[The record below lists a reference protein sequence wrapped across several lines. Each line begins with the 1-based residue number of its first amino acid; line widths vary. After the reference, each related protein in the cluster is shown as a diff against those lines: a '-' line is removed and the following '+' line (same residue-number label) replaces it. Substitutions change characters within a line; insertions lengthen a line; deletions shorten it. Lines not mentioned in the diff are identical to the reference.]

1 MLFSKI
7 VVAVDGSESSNKVYD
22 MAAQLA
28 KLSNGKLII
37 VHVVVTP
44 PLPLSGGL
52 FYPDVSGIDR
62 IRIDSEEAGRRL
74 LQNYSEKSTNEYS
87 ISVETT
93 LAHGY
98 PPDVIIREADAK
110 GADLIVVG
118 SRGFSGAKQF
128 FIGSVPN
135 SVLHHSSIPVLLV
148 K

>member
-1 MLFSKI
+1 
-7 VVAVDGSESSNKVYD
+7 
-22 MAAQLA
+22 
-28 KLSNGKLII
+28 
-37 VHVVVTP
+37 
-44 PLPLSGGL
+44 
-52 FYPDVSGIDR
+52 
-62 IRIDSEEAGRRL
+62 
-74 LQNYSEKSTNEYS
+74 
-87 ISVETT
+87 

-98 PPDVIIREADAK
+98 PPDVIVREANAK

>member
-1 MLFSKI
+1 MIFSKI
-7 VVAVDGSESSNKVYD
+7 VVAVDGSESSNKVYN

-28 KLSNGKLII
+28 KLSNGKLIK
-37 VHVVVTP
+37 VHVVVVP

-52 FYPDVSGIDR
+52 FYPDVSGIDK
-62 IRIDSEEAGRRL
+62 IRIDLEEAGRRL

-87 ISVETT
+87 IEVETT

-98 PPDVIIREADAK
+98 PPDVIVREADAK

>member
-1 MLFSKI
+1 MFFFNIL
-7 VVAVDGSESSNKVYD
+7 VAVDGSESSDKVYG

-28 KLSNGKLII
+28 KLTNGKLII
-37 VHVVVTP
+37 VHVVVP
-44 PLPLSGGL
+44 PLPLGGGL
-52 FYPDVSGIDR
+52 FYPDVSGIDK
-62 IRIDSEEAGRRL
+62 IRIDLEEAGRKI
-74 LQNYSEKSTNEYS
+74 LQKYSEKSTNEYK
-87 ISVETT
+87 IAVETI
-93 LAHGY
+93 LAQGY

-135 SVLHHSSIPVLLV
+135 SVLHHSSILVLLV

>member
-1 MLFSKI
+1 
-7 VVAVDGSESSNKVYD
+7 

-28 KLSNGKLII
+28 KLTNGKLII
-37 VHVVVTP
+37 VHVVVP
-44 PLPLSGGL
+44 PLPLGGGL
-52 FYPDVSGIDR
+52 FYPDVSGIDK
-62 IRIDSEEAGRRL
+62 IRIDLEEAGRKI
-74 LQNYSEKSTNEYS
+74 LQKYSEKSTNEYK
-87 ISVETT
+87 IAVETI
-93 LAHGY
+93 LAQGY

-135 SVLHHSSIPVLLV
+135 SVLHHSSILVLLV

>member
-1 MLFSKI
+1 MAFSKI
-7 VVAVDGSESSNKVYD
+7 IAAVDGSESSNKVYE

-28 KLSNGKLII
+28 KLSNAKLTI
-37 VHVVVTP
+37 VHVVVMP
-44 PLPLSGGL
+44 SLPLGGGL

-62 IRIDSEEAGRRL
+62 IRIDLEEAGRRL
-74 LQNYSEKSTNEYS
+74 LQSYSEKAANDYK
-87 ISVETT
+87 IQVETT
-93 LAHGY
+93 LAQGY
-98 PPDVIIREADAK
+98 PPDAIIREADAK

>member
-7 VVAVDGSESSNKVYD
+7 VVALDGSESSNKVYEV
-22 MAAQLA
+22 AAQLA

-37 VHVVVTP
+37 VHVVAP
-44 PLPLSGGL
+44 PLPVGGL
-52 FYPDVSGIDR
+52 FYTDVSGIDK
-62 IRIDSEEAGRRL
+62 IRIDLEEAGRRL
-74 LQNYSEKSTNEYS
+74 LQNYFEKSINEYK
-87 ISVETT
+87 IAVETT
-93 LAHGY
+93 LTQGY
-98 PPDVIIREADAK
+98 PPDAIIREADSK

-135 SVLHHSSIPVLLV
+135 SVLHRSSIPVLLV

>member
-7 VVAVDGSESSNKVYD
+7 VVAVDGSESSNKVYN

-37 VHVVVTP
+37 VHVVVVP

-52 FYPDVSGIDR
+52 FYPDVSGIDK
-62 IRIDSEEAGRRL
+62 IRIDLEEAGRRL

-87 ISVETT
+87 IEVETT

-98 PPDVIIREADAK
+98 PPDVIVREANAK

>member
-7 VVAVDGSESSNKVYD
+7 VVAVDGSESSNKVYN

-37 VHVVVTP
+37 VHVVVVP
-44 PLPLSGGL
+44 PLPLGGGL
-52 FYPDVSGIDR
+52 FYPDVSGIDK
-62 IRIDSEEAGRRL
+62 IRIDLEEAGRRL

-87 ISVETT
+87 IEVETI
-93 LAHGY
+93 LAQGY
-98 PPDVIIREADAK
+98 PPDAIIREADAK
-110 GADLIVVG
+110 DADLIVVG

>member
-1 MLFSKI
+1 MFFFNIL
-7 VVAVDGSESSNKVYD
+7 VAVDGSESSDKVYG

-28 KLSNGKLII
+28 KLTNGKLII
-37 VHVVVTP
+37 VHVVVPPP
-44 PLPLSGGL
+44 PLGGGL
-52 FYPDVSGIDR
+52 FYPDVSGIDK
-62 IRIDSEEAGRRL
+62 IRIDLEEAGRKI
-74 LQNYSEKSTNEYS
+74 LQKYSEKSTNEYK
-87 ISVETT
+87 IAVETI
-93 LAHGY
+93 LAQGY

-135 SVLHHSSIPVLLV
+135 SVLHHSSILVLLV

>member
-1 MLFSKI
+1 MLFSNI

-62 IRIDSEEAGRRL
+62 IRIDLEEAGRRL
-74 LQNYSEKSTNEYS
+74 LQNYSEKSKNEYS
-87 ISVETT
+87 IEVETT
-93 LAHGY
+93 LAHGN
-98 PPDVIIREADAK
+98 PPDAIIREADAK